1 MINNVDIIKE
11 SHFSWM
17 TWASITKKN
26 VNTYKY
32 IKEAIKDKSNKKY
45 GIIICST
52 YFNITDFK
60 NTFINNKKDF
70 IKLCY
75 ITIKGSIKLHIEKL
89 IFNIKK
95 HFKHNAD
102 SNIIFE

>member
-1 MINNVDIIKE
+1 MISKIDYIRK
-11 SHFSWM
+11 HKFSWM
-17 TWASITKKN
+17 APYANIDNSSIFSYITK
-26 VNTYKY
+26 
-32 IKEAIKDKSNKKY
+32 AIKDKSDKKY

-60 NTFINNKKDF
+60 NTFINNKKNF

-75 ITIKGSIKLHIEKL
+75 ITVKGLIKLHIEKL

-95 HFKHNAD
+95 HFKYNAN

>member
-1 MINNVDIIKE
+1 MISNINYIREHKFSWIAFHANTYNSSIFSYIIK
-11 SHFSWM
+11 
-17 TWASITKKN
+17 
-26 VNTYKY
+26 
-32 IKEAIKDKSNKKY
+32 AIKDKSDKKY

-75 ITIKGSIKLHIEKL
+75 ITMKGSIKLHIEKL
-89 IFNIKK
+89 NFNIKK
-95 HFKHNAD
+95 HLKHNAN

>member
-1 MINNVDIIKE
+1 MINDIDYIREHK
-11 SHFSWM
+11 FSWIAFH
-17 TWASITKKN
+17 TNIDNSSIFSYITK
-26 VNTYKY
+26 
-32 IKEAIKDKSNKKY
+32 AIKDKSDKKY

-60 NTFINNKKDF
+60 NAFINNKKAF

-75 ITIKGSIKLHIEKL
+75 ITMKGSIKLHIEKL
-89 IFNIKK
+89 IFNVKK

>member
-1 MINNVDIIKE
+1 MISDINYIREHK
-11 SHFSWM
+11 FSWM
-17 TWASITKKN
+17 VFHTNIDNSSIFS
-26 VNTYKY
+26 Y
-32 IKEAIKDKSNKKY
+32 IKKAIKDKSNKKY

-75 ITIKGSIKLHIEKL
+75 ITMKGSIKLHIEKL

-95 HFKHNAD
+95 AFKHNAN